1 MLFRSVDGSD
11 HTDDEIFL
19 SESMAKTANIKT
31 EKTSISSFAGV
42 IRCGGQIIYPQ
53 GEEYTISATTTGI
66 IAFGPQMLT
75 DGKTINKG
83 ETLFF
88 ISSKTVEGGDQ
99 NLKTK
104 LNYETALKEYKRAQ
118 DLVIDLIISQRE
130 FEQIKL
136 KYESAKADY
145 DIIKNNI
152 TPNGIKIK
160 SPTNGYLT
168 KIFVSQGEYV
178 TTGQAIASVSKNNK
192 LLLRAEVP
200 EKYYAG
206 LKNINTANF
215 KMNYSN
221 EVYQL
226 KNMHG
231 RLLSFGRSA
240 TDNSF
245 YIPVIFEFVNNE
257 NIVPGSYAEVFL
269 LTKTSSEI
277 ITIPIS
283 SLTEEQ
289 GLYFVYLKTGKES
302 YIKRE
307 VTTGES
313 NGERIEIKS
322 GLTVGEEVVTNGVS
336 QIRLAGSSSTLPE
349 GHSH

>member
-1 MLFRSVDGSD
+1 MNV
-11 HTDDEIFL
+11 
-19 SESMAKTANIKT
+19 
-31 EKTSISSFAGV
+31 
-42 IRCGGQIIYPQ
+42 
-53 GEEYTISATTTGI
+53 
-66 IAFGPQMLT
+66 
-75 DGKTINKG
+75 
-83 ETLFF
+83 
-88 ISSKTVEGGDQ
+88 
-99 NLKTK
+99 
-104 LNYETALKEYKRAQ
+104 
-118 DLVIDLIISQRE
+118 LVIDLMMSQRE
-130 FEQIKL
+130 LEQIKI
-136 KYESAKADY
+136 KYGSAKDDY
-145 DIIKNNI
+145 EIKINNI
-152 TPNGIKIK
+152 TPKEIKK
-160 SPTNGYLT
+160 KYPTNEYLT
-168 KIFVSQGEYV
+168 KIFIYQGEYV

-289 GLYFVYLKTGKES
+289 GLYFVYLKTGNES

-313 NGERIEIKS
+313 NGDRIEIKS

>member
-1 MLFRSVDGSD
+1 M
-11 HTDDEIFL
+11 
-19 SESMAKTANIKT
+19 
-31 EKTSISSFAGV
+31 IS
-42 IRCGGQIIYPQ
+42 
-53 GEEYTISATTTGI
+53 
-66 IAFGPQMLT
+66 
-75 DGKTINKG
+75 
-83 ETLFF
+83 
-88 ISSKTVEGGDQ
+88 
-99 NLKTK
+99 
-104 LNYETALKEYKRAQ
+104 
-118 DLVIDLIISQRE
+118 
-130 FEQIKL
+130 
-136 KYESAKADY
+136 
-145 DIIKNNI
+145 
-152 TPNGIKIK
+152 
-160 SPTNGYLT
+160 
-168 KIFVSQGEYV
+168 
-178 TTGQAIASVSKNNK
+178 
-192 LLLRAEVP
+192 
-200 EKYYAG
+200 
-206 LKNINTANF
+206 
-215 KMNYSN
+215 
-221 EVYQL
+221 
-226 KNMHG
+226 G

-289 GLYFVYLKTGKES
+289 GLYFVYLKTGNES

-313 NGERIEIKS
+313 NGDRIEIKS